1 MSSPFFGPI
10 LKTALFVSP
19 GPRNRAR
26 LDSLPAA
33 RESHPLAVGVV
44 QLAGARAAGIRSC
57 NTFEVRVGVCCG
69 GTGTPAPID
78 PPRNLV
84 VSGLY
89 RFVRNPMYVGVAL
102 VLLSEAALFGSF
114 RLLEYALIVWAAFFL
129 FVVAY
134 EEPALRRKFGV
145 SYQAYFEAVPRWIP
159 RLTPWSPGK

>member
-1 MSSPFFGPI
+1 VSSPFFGPI
-10 LKTALFVSP
+10 LKTALFVILVP
-19 GPRNRAR
+19 GTVLVWIPYLLLGKAIPWPSGWFNWLA
-26 LDSLPAA
+26 LA
-33 RESHPLAVGVV
+33 PLASGAAILLKCAWEFAV
-44 QLAGARAAGIRSC
+44 AGL
-57 NTFEVRVGVCCG
+57 
-69 GTGTPAPID
+69 GTPAPID